1 MEPVCIAAVVVQAI
15 TWEKW
20 DDPLLWVFL
29 PSLDGELVKNLH
41 LMRERGYFKTLR
53 VYCFILKCNGINEQR
68 KVRADRSFYLSDRK
82 ISALTGRKSGKRQIF
97 TGAGDKQTSFR
108 LIR

>member
-1 MEPVCIAAVVVQAI
+1 MQAI

-29 PSLDGELVKNLH
+29 PSLDGELVKYLH
-41 LMRERGYFKTLR
+41 LMREKGYFKNLR
-53 VYCFILKCNGINEQR
+53 FYCFIFKCGGINEQR
-68 KVRADRSFYLSDRK
+68 KMTAYKSFYLSDRK
-82 ISALTGRKSGKRQIF
+82 MSAMTGRKSGETNLHRWRRQSD
-97 TGAGDKQTSFR
+97 TFR